1 MVIVYLILIYYAF
14 VVCTSRAIISAAE
27 SGCTGDRFED
37 FRACVLYAPLF
48 PIIGLGLWLQD
59 FKNWF
64 SKK

>member
-1 MVIVYLILIYYAF
+1 MVIACLILIYYAF
-14 VVCTSRAIISAAE
+14 VVCTSRAVISAAE
-27 SGCTGDRFED
+27 HGATGNRGTD
-37 FRACVLYAPLF
+37 FYACVLYAPLF